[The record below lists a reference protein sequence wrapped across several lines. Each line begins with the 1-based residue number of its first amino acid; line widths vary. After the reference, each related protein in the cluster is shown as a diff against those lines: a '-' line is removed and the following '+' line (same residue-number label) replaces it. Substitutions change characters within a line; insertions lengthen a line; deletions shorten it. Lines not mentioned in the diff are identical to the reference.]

1 MAAGVPNSP
10 VMDRLLVVAKAAR
23 AAGRA
28 ALVAICE
35 ASLEAST
42 RVEAIVTDGKSMQ
55 ENAKIGSGGMTR

>member
-1 MAAGVPNSP
+1 LARVT
-10 VMDRLLVVAKAAR
+10 R

-55 ENAKIGSGGMTR
+55 EMQRSGREG